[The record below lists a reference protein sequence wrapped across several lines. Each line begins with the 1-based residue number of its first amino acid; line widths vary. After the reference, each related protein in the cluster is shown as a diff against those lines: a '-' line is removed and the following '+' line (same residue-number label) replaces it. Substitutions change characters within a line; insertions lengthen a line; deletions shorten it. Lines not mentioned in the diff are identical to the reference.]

1 MEAVLAFGLATDAPA
16 AMQASATTIR
26 KNKSVAGCMCSLTP
40 AASGSTVERYLLQ
53 DVTQKGHTA
62 AKQVARRLHDINMFC
77 YIHNMKPFMQ
87 QLATKVF
94 ATSDLT

>member
-1 MEAVLAFGLATDAPA
+1 
-16 AMQASATTIR
+16 
-26 KNKSVAGCMCSLTP
+26 MCSLTP
-40 AASGSTVERYLLQ
+40 AAPGLRSTVERYLLQ

-94 ATSDLT
+94 ATSD